1 MNAAI
6 ILPVRP
12 PKLSRGNRVLFYAI
26 TTGLWLSGAAW
37 LEAHFFLMRSSP
49 FGPSPH
55 PLEFWS
61 RAAHGAFG
69 FASLWLLGILSAA
82 HIAAG
87 WRNQQRRWT
96 GTVML
101 AVIACLLV
109 SGYLLYYLRDDRL
122 IAATALLHWSGGLA
136 APLAFLLHRFAQT
149 ARKKRRHATSA
160 G

>member
-1 MNAAI
+1 VARSTFFPYAKQ
-6 ILPVRP
+6 PVRTESASAGI
-12 PKLSRGNRVLFYAI
+12 LVARGAWRV
-26 TTGLWLSGAAW
+26 WLRQ
-37 LEAHFFLMRSSP
+37 F
-49 FGPSPH
+49 
-55 PLEFWS
+55 
-61 RAAHGAFG
+61 
-69 FASLWLLGILSAA
+69 WLLGILSAA

-87 WRNQQRRWT
+87 WRNRQRRWT